1 MVRFSGLF
9 KSYAFYAVARTLVF
23 RAAPHQAGDPSKTFS
38 FLTFRFGFIRF
49 LFFFI
54 KSIWFSSLL
63 FWAKRLYSSCVAPV
77 SESWCKFLG
86 TPSWPTSDHKT
97 SILLKDFDVFSSKP
111 QFYLRNLMFWAS
123 RPLLGSLAPP
133 WEPLGSPRGLHLS
146 ICILWESLGY
156 VLGAIWDPMGLNFGQ
171 SGSLLGSLL

>member
-1 MVRFSGLF
+1 M
-9 KSYAFYAVARTLVF
+9 ARTLVF

-49 LFFFI
+49 CFFFI

-77 SESWCKFLG
+77 SESWCEFLG

-97 SILLKDFDVFSSKP
+97 SILLKDFDAFSSKP
-111 QFYLRNLMFWAS
+111 QFYLRKLVFLAS
-123 RPLLGSLAPP
+123 SPLLGSLGPP
-133 WEPLGSPRGLHLS
+133 WEPLGNPWCLRELARIS
-146 ICILWESLGY
+146 
-156 VLGAIWDPMGLNFGQ
+156 WDPFLAHFG
-171 SGSLLGSLL
+171 S